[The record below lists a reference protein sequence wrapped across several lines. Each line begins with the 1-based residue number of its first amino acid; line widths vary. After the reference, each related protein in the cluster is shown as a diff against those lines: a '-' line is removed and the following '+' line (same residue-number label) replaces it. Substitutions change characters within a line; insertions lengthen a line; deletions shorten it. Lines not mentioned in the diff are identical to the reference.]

1 MLNRKIYFKFLC
13 IFAFILIL
21 SGLLKNKITINNE
34 SIQTLNIVKANK
46 KYVYPLGNIVAIKA
60 NTDGVLVIG
69 YEEEDVTYIG
79 GIKIGDNI
87 IKINDEDVNNSID
100 VYKILN
106 SLKSEEVI
114 VTFERNGELKK
125 ENINVKYEDGV
136 YKLGLWVRDKVSGIG
151 TMTFY
156 DPQNKTFYAIGHA
169 ITDMDTNNLLKIKE
183 GYLYNINNLEIIKGN
198 SSSIGRIN
206 GKFDLSTE
214 IGTFNNN
221 SNFGISGR
229 IVDDSKINRKLIE
242 LGTSNDVIIGDAK
255 IIFEDENRNIR
266 TYKIKIEK
274 IVDNKNLD
282 RDMIIKV
289 IDDELINYTG
299 GIIQGMSGIP
309 IIQNNKLIGSI
320 THVFKNN
327 PKKGYG
333 IFIDE
338 MIQ

>member
-1 MLNRKIYFKFLC
+1 MLNKKIYFKFLC
-13 IFAFILIL
+13 IFVFILIL

-125 ENINVKYEDGV
+125 ENINVKYEDGI

-255 IIFEDENRNIR
+255 IIFEDESRNIR

>member
-242 LGTSNDVIIGDAK
+242 LGTSNDVRIGDAK
-255 IIFEDENRNIR
+255 IIFEDESRNIR

>member
-1 MLNRKIYFKFLC
+1 MLNKKIYFKFLC
-13 IFAFILIL
+13 IFVFILIL
-21 SGLLKNKITINNE
+21 SGLLKNKITINNV
-34 SIQTLNIVKANK
+34 SVQTLNIVKTNK

-60 NTDGVLVIG
+60 DTDGVLVIG

-79 GIKIGDNI
+79 GVKIGDNI
-87 IKINDEDVNNSID
+87 IKINDKDVNNSID

-136 YKLGLWVRDKVSGIG
+136 YKLGLWVRDKVSGVG

-156 DPQNKTFYAIGHA
+156 DPQNETFYAIGHA
-169 ITDMDTNNLLKIKE
+169 ITDVDTNNLLKIKE

-198 SSSIGRIN
+198 SSSVGRIN

-214 IGTFNNN
+214 IGNFNNN
-221 SNFGISGR
+221 SNFGISGDL
-229 IVDDSKINRKLIE
+229 VNNFKINNELME
-242 LGTSNDVIIGDAK
+242 LGTSNDVKIGDAE

-266 TYKIKIEK
+266 RYKIKIEK
-274 IVDNKNLD
+274 IVNNKNLD

-289 IDDELINYTG
+289 TDDELIDYTG

-309 IIQNNKLIGSI
+309 IVQNNKLIGSI

-333 IFIDE
+333 IFINE

>member
-1 MLNRKIYFKFLC
+1 MLNKKIYFKFLC
-13 IFAFILIL
+13 IFVFILIL

-255 IIFEDENRNIR
+255 IIFEDESRNIR

>member
-1 MLNRKIYFKFLC
+1 MLNKKIYFKFLC
-13 IFAFILIL
+13 IFVFILIL
-21 SGLLKNKITINNE
+21 SGLLKNKITINNV
-34 SIQTLNIVKANK
+34 SVQTLNIVKTNK

-60 NTDGVLVIG
+60 VADGVLVIG

-79 GIKIGDNI
+79 GVKIGDNI
-87 IKINDEDVNNSID
+87 IKINDKDVNNSID

-114 VTFERNGELKK
+114 ITFERNGELKK

-136 YKLGLWVRDKVSGIG
+136 YKLGLWVRDKVSGVG

-156 DPQNKTFYAIGHA
+156 DPQNETFYAIGHA
-169 ITDMDTNNLLKIKE
+169 ITDVDTNNLLKIKE

-198 SSSIGRIN
+198 SSSVGRIN

-214 IGTFNNN
+214 IGNFNNN
-221 SNFGISGR
+221 SNFGISGDL
-229 IVDDSKINRKLIE
+229 VNNFKINNELME
-242 LGTSNDVIIGDAK
+242 LGTSNDVKIGDAE

-266 TYKIKIEK
+266 RYKIKIEK
-274 IVDNKNLD
+274 IVNNKNLD

-289 IDDELINYTG
+289 TDDELIDYTG

-309 IIQNNKLIGSI
+309 IVQNNKLIGSI

-333 IFIDE
+333 IFINE

>member
-1 MLNRKIYFKFLC
+1 MLNRKIYFKLLC
-13 IFAFILIL
+13 IFVFILIL
-21 SGLLKNKITINNE
+21 SGLLKNKVAINNV
-34 SIQTLNIVKANK
+34 SVQTLSIVKTDK

-60 NTDGVLVIG
+60 DTDGVLVIG

-79 GIKIGDNI
+79 GVKIGDNI
-87 IKINDEDVNNSID
+87 IKINDKDVNNSID

-125 ENINVKYEDGV
+125 ENLNVKYEDGI

-156 DPQNKTFYAIGHA
+156 DPQNETFYAIGHA
-169 ITDMDTNNLLKIKE
+169 ITDVDTNNLLKIKE
-183 GYLYNINNLEIIKGN
+183 GYLYNIHNLEIIKGN
-198 SSSIGRIN
+198 SSSVGRIN

-214 IGTFNNN
+214 IGIFNNN
-221 SNFGISGR
+221 SNFGISGGL
-229 IVDDSKINRKLIE
+229 VNKYKINSELIE
-242 LGTSNDVIIGDAK
+242 LDTSNDVKIGDAE

-266 TYKIKIEK
+266 RYKIKIEK
-274 IVDNKNLD
+274 IINNKKLD

-289 IDDELINYTG
+289 TDDELIDYTG

-309 IIQNNKLIGSI
+309 IVQNNKLIGSI

-333 IFIDE
+333 IFINE

>member
-1 MLNRKIYFKFLC
+1 MLSKKIYLRLLC
-13 IFAFILIL
+13 IFVFILVL
-21 SGLLKNKITINNE
+21 VGSLKNKIAINNT
-34 SIQTLNIVKANK
+34 SIQTLNIVESNK

-87 IKINDEDVNNSID
+87 IKINNENISNSDD
-100 VYKILN
+100 VYKLLN
-106 SLKSEEVI
+106 SLRSEEVI

-125 ENINVKYEDGV
+125 ENINVKYKDGV
-136 YKLGLWVRDKVSGIG
+136 YKLGLWVRAKISGVG

-156 DPQNKTFYAIGHA
+156 DPQNETFYAIGHA
-169 ITDMDTNNLLKIKE
+169 ITDVDTNNLLKIKE
-183 GYLYNINNLEIIKGN
+183 GYLYNIHNLEIIKGN
-198 SSSIGRIN
+198 SSSVGRIN
-206 GKFDLSTE
+206 GKFDLSTA
-214 IGTFNNN
+214 IGNFNNN
-221 SNFGISGR
+221 SNFGISGKL
-229 IVDDSKINRKLIE
+229 VNEFKINGKLIE
-242 LGTSNDVIIGDAK
+242 LGTSNDVKIGDAE

-274 IVDNKNLD
+274 IVNNKNLD
-282 RDMIIKV
+282 RDMVIKV
-289 IDDELINYTG
+289 TDDELIEYTG

-333 IFIDE
+333 IFIHE